1 MALIDL
7 SEKFREI
14 RSSVEGVNF
23 TDVKLTEK
31 FKKEYELYLS
41 ENRANGYSKVE
52 FAEFSTKITTSTGK
66 AIFITNFWFYIAAE
80 LSNYLDSLS
89 QQKNI
94 FKDIYKDADLQQA
107 AVALRDGVS
116 EQEKSKIENY
126 FSSKGYT
133 NDDLECFL
141 SFVSDYKSW
150 GGVKTIDR
158 NDYYVSPLL
167 QAGNLLAETQSAVA
181 EIAKQMSEYPA
192 LKDSFTPIFVN
203 KPRSLHIATHGKE
216 ILKSE
221 TIRSFVKEVFQY
233 LYREN
238 LSDPLS
244 SCLVEVETDLGKKYL
259 ELVWGGQKIYR
270 LFLVSDTRLEDS
282 ELTSGSNIRYF
293 NEPFDNG
300 SQLWYLTNQWADN
313 NGDSKNSRDLGAF
326 SSIFNAIYQNL
337 KIVKKDG
344 VYVLTSTTNNVGL
357 GEYLSKPFLLLAGI
371 SGTGK
376 TRFVR
381 EQAKTSKQ
389 FAETY
394 CLTSVRPDWHEPSD
408 LLGYISRLA
417 KDGKAEYITTDVLQ
431 FIAKAWRA
439 IADSGL
445 AVEVQESEDLGKR
458 LVVSGERA
466 VLEQVLP
473 YWLCLDEMNL
483 APVEQYFADYLSVL
497 ETREWCWTGD
507 SFTYSCD
514 ALLKPAT
521 IKDVADIEKLRKA
534 LGFDNSENKNY
545 DELWQLVCEYGLG
558 IPFNLLVAGT
568 VNMDETTHGFSR
580 KVIDRALSFDFGA
593 FFPNKFDEFSDFG
606 TPTSCNKR
614 LSYPIWSH
622 ANKADLA
629 DTFDADGTKTVAFLS
644 AVNAVLKST
653 PFELAFRAL
662 NELLLAVASSQPQD
676 DLALKAV
683 WDDCM
688 MCKVLPRIEG
698 DTDKLTT
705 SDGKALLVELNTVL
719 AAQLAPIWLAS
730 DTDEANQ
737 RPDLYREKI
746 VADDATEKEK
756 ILPIPCRSKAKL
768 KWMSERLASA
778 TFTSFWP

>member
-14 RSSVEGVNF
+14 RSSVDGVNF
-23 TDVKLTEK
+23 TDVKLTEE

-52 FAEFSTKITTSTGK
+52 FADFSTKITTSTGK

-80 LSNYLDSLS
+80 LSNYLDGLS

-94 FKDIYKDADLQQA
+94 FKDIYKDTDLQQA
-107 AVALRDGVS
+107 AAALRNGVS

-150 GGVKTIDR
+150 GGGKTIDR

-181 EIAKQMSEYPA
+181 EIAKQLSENPT
-192 LKDSFTPIFVN
+192 LKNSFKPIFTPKVQKSREALLSN
-203 KPRSLHIATHGKE
+203 KS
-216 ILKSE
+216 
-221 TIRSFVKEVFQY
+221 
-233 LYREN
+233 
-238 LSDPLS
+238 
-244 SCLVEVETDLGKKYL
+244 
-259 ELVWGGQKIYR
+259 WGC
-270 LFLVSDTRLEDS
+270 
-282 ELTSGSNIRYF
+282 
-293 NEPFDNG
+293 
-300 SQLWYLTNQWADN
+300 
-313 NGDSKNSRDLGAF
+313 
-326 SSIFNAIYQNL
+326 
-337 KIVKKDG
+337 
-344 VYVLTSTTNNVGL
+344 ST
-357 GEYLSKPFLLLAGI
+357 LSKPFLLLAGI

-381 EQAKTSKQ
+381 EQAKTSGQ

-408 LLGYISRLA
+408 LLGYISRLNGA
-417 KDGKAEYITTDVLQ
+417 AEYITTDVLQ

-445 AVEVQESEDLGKR
+445 TVEVKECEDLGKH

-497 ETREWCWTGD
+497 ETREWCWTGE

-514 ALLKPAT
+514 ALLKPTT
-521 IKDVADIEKLRKA
+521 IKEVADKEKLRKA
-534 LGFDNSENKNY
+534 LGFENNENKNY
-545 DELWQLVCEYGLG
+545 DELWQLVCQYGLG

-593 FFPNKFDEFSDFG
+593 FFPNDYNDFF

-614 LSYPIWSH
+614 LSYPIWSN
-622 ANKADLA
+622 ASKADLA

-644 AVNAVLKST
+644 AVNAVLKNT

-676 DLALKAV
+676 DLTLKAV
-683 WDDCM
+683 WDDFM

-705 SDGKALLVELNTVL
+705 SNRKDLLEELSTVL
-719 AAQLAPIWLAS
+719 SDQLAPIWQAEQG
-730 DTDEANQ
+730 DKNQ
-737 RPDLYREKI
+737 RPDLYRENI
-746 VADDATEKEK
+746 VADGATEEEK
-756 ILPIPCRSKAKL
+756 VLRIPCRSKAKL
-768 KWMSERLASA
+768 KWMSGRLASA

>member
-31 FKKEYELYLS
+31 FKNEYELYLN
-41 ENRANGYSKVE
+41 ENKANGYSKVE

-80 LSNYLDSLS
+80 LSNYLDGLS

-94 FKDIYKDADLQQA
+94 FKDIYKDTDLQQA

-150 GGVKTIDR
+150 GGGKTIDR

-203 KPRSLHIATHGKE
+203 KPKSLHIDTHGKE

-221 TIRSFVKEVFQY
+221 KIRSFVKEVFQY
-233 LYREN
+233 LYREH

-244 SCLVEVETDLGKKYL
+244 SYLVEVETDLGKKYL
-259 ELVWGGQKIYR
+259 ELAKGDQKIYR

-293 NEPFDNG
+293 NEPFNNG
-300 SQLWYLTNQWADN
+300 SQLLYLTNQWADN

-326 SSIFNAIYQNL
+326 SSIFNAIYHNL

-344 VYVLTSTTNNVGL
+344 GYVLTSTTNNVGM

-408 LLGYISRLA
+408 LLGYISRLG
-417 KDGKAEYITTDVLQ
+417 KDGEAEYITTDVLQ

-439 IADSGL
+439 IADCGL
-445 AVEVQESEDLGKR
+445 TVELQDIDGQGER
-458 LVVSGERA
+458 LVVTGERDE
-466 VLEQVLP
+466 LDQVLP

-514 ALLKPAT
+514 TLLKPAT
-521 IKDVADIEKLRKA
+521 INEVADIEKLRKA
-534 LGFDNSENKNY
+534 LGFDGAQY
-545 DELWQLVCEYGLG
+545 DALWADICQYGLG

-580 KVIDRALSFDFGA
+580 KVIDRALSIDFGA
-593 FFPNKFDEFSDFG
+593 FFPNDYHDFFN
-606 TPTSCNKR
+606 PTTGNKR
-614 LSYPIWSH
+614 LSYPIWSN
-622 ANKADLA
+622 ASQADL
-629 DTFDADGTKTVAFLS
+629 DNTFDVDGTKTVAFLS
-644 AVNAVLKST
+644 AVNAVLKNT

-676 DLALKAV
+676 DLTLKAV
-683 WDDCM
+683 WDDFM

-705 SDGKALLVELNTVL
+705 SDGKALLKELNTVL
-719 AAQLAPIWLAS
+719 ADELDSIWLAEQA
-730 DTDEANQ
+730 DNQ

-746 VADDATEKEK
+746 VANGATDEEKV
-756 ILPIPCRSKAKL
+756 LRIPCRSKAKL
-768 KWMSERLASA
+768 QWMSNRLASA

>member
-14 RSSVEGVNF
+14 RSSVDGVNF
-23 TDVKLTEK
+23 TDVKLTEE
-31 FKKEYELYLS
+31 FKREYELYLS

-52 FAEFSTKITTSTGK
+52 FADFSTKITTSTGK

-80 LSNYLDSLS
+80 LSNYLDGLS

-94 FKDIYKDADLQQA
+94 FKDIYKDTDLQQA
-107 AVALRDGVS
+107 AVALRNGVS

-150 GGVKTIDR
+150 GGGKTIDR

-181 EIAKQMSEYPA
+181 EIAKQLSENPT
-192 LKDSFTPIFVN
+192 LKNSFKPIFTPKVQKSTEALLSN
-203 KPRSLHIATHGKE
+203 KS
-216 ILKSE
+216 
-221 TIRSFVKEVFQY
+221 
-233 LYREN
+233 
-238 LSDPLS
+238 
-244 SCLVEVETDLGKKYL
+244 
-259 ELVWGGQKIYR
+259 WGC
-270 LFLVSDTRLEDS
+270 
-282 ELTSGSNIRYF
+282 
-293 NEPFDNG
+293 
-300 SQLWYLTNQWADN
+300 
-313 NGDSKNSRDLGAF
+313 
-326 SSIFNAIYQNL
+326 
-337 KIVKKDG
+337 
-344 VYVLTSTTNNVGL
+344 ST
-357 GEYLSKPFLLLAGI
+357 LSKPFLLLAGI

-381 EQAKTSKQ
+381 EQAKTSGQ

-408 LLGYISRLA
+408 LLGYISRLNGA
-417 KDGKAEYITTDVLQ
+417 AEYITTDVLQ

-445 AVEVQESEDLGKR
+445 TVEVQDSEDQGER
-458 LVVSGERA
+458 LVVAGERDTLDK
-466 VLEQVLP
+466 VLS

-497 ETREWCWTGD
+497 ETREWSWSGE

-514 ALLKPAT
+514 ALLKPTT
-521 IKDVADIEKLRKA
+521 IKEVADKEKLRKA
-534 LGFDNSENKNY
+534 LGFENNENKNY
-545 DELWQLVCEYGLG
+545 DELWQLVCQYGLG

-593 FFPNKFDEFSDFG
+593 FFPNDYNDFF

-614 LSYPIWSH
+614 LSYPIWSN
-622 ANKADLA
+622 ASKADLA

-644 AVNAVLKST
+644 AVNAVLKNT

-676 DLALKAV
+676 DLTLKAV
-683 WDDCM
+683 WDDFM

-705 SDGKALLVELNTVL
+705 SNRKGLLEELSTVL
-719 AAQLAPIWLAS
+719 SDQLAPIWQAEQG
-730 DTDEANQ
+730 DKNQ

-746 VADDATEKEK
+746 VADGATEEEK
-756 ILPIPCRSKAKL
+756 VLRIPCRSKAKL